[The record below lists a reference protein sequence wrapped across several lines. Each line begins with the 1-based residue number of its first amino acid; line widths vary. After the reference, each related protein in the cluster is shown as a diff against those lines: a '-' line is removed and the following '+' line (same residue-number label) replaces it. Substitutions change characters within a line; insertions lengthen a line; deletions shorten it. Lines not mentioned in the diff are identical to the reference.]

1 MTLAGSIRLRTFL
14 LVAGSLG
21 ALGAAGGGWALYEW
35 SERNA
40 AERAKA
46 EADAIMAIENRRQ
59 EALRAEQA
67 KLDAAPPTP
76 PRPDAALAGV
86 RSFDAPL
93 AAMLGKPLGTDKKKD
108 VFPGGPKVNVYQDA
122 GNPVAHRAKVDL
134 DRDEHDDEKW
144 SFQDGKI
151 TRQVSPKDDDTYP
164 ETYLWDGK
172 GWQRTDAGAPAAKP
186 TTPLAPGARP
196 VDAALMTWRGKAI
209 GSDKLK
215 DVTQG
220 QPYKINVY
228 QDAGSTTANRAKIDL
243 DRDDKW
249 DEKITFQA
257 DGVLREVAP
266 ADDEVYT
273 KTYLW
278 KDGAWVAK

>member
-1 MTLAGSIRLRTFL
+1 MTLAGTIKLRTFL
-14 LVAGSLG
+14 FAAGSV
-21 ALGAAGGGWALYEW
+21 AAVAVAGGGWALYDW
-35 SERNA
+35 SERRA
-40 AERAKA
+40 AERAEAQAQADREAAERRAQALA
-46 EADAIMAIENRRQ
+46 EAA
-59 EALRAEQA
+59 
-67 KLDAAPPTP
+67 AAPKPTAP
-76 PRPDAALAGV
+76 VATAAGV

-93 AAMLGKPLGTDKKKD
+93 AAMLGKPLGADKKKD

-122 GNPVAHRAKVDL
+122 GSPGANRAKVDL

-144 SFQDGKI
+144 TFQEGKI

-164 ETYLWDGK
+164 ESYLWDGQ
-172 GWQRTDAGAPAAKP
+172 GWRPSGGSAASAPATAP
-186 TTPLAPGARP
+186 SLAPGARP

-228 QDAGSTTANRAKIDL
+228 QDAGSPTANRAKIDL

-249 DEKITFQA
+249 DEKITFTS
-257 DGVLREVAP
+257 DGVQREVAP